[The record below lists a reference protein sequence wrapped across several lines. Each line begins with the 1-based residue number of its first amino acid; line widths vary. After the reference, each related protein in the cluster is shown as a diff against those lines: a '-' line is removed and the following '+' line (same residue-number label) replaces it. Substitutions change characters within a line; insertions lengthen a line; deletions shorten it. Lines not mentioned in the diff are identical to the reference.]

1 MTFGSPVRG
10 GVGLVSAAIIIWLGA
25 ISVGAAAVVAMVVL
39 LALFWGLPYGWAG
52 RLRLVIDDNGITD
65 VSRFRRFHHPWDDG
79 LLGWERV
86 GGHTTVVLRLPGNPD
101 PVWLLAGWCP
111 NRRTAEAVLATFAN
125 QGWPVE
131 HHQN

>member
-10 GVGLVSAAIIIWLGA
+10 GVGLVSAAVITWLGA
-25 ISVGAAAVVAMVVL
+25 ISVGPSAVIAIAVL
-39 LALFWGLPYGWAG
+39 MALFWGVPYGWAG
-52 RLRLVIDDNGITD
+52 RLRLVIDDTGVTD

-79 LLGWERV
+79 VLGWESV
-86 GGHTTVVLRLPGNPD
+86 GGHTTVVLRLPGETD
-101 PVWLLAGWCP
+101 PVWLLSGWCP

-131 HHQN
+131 HHRN